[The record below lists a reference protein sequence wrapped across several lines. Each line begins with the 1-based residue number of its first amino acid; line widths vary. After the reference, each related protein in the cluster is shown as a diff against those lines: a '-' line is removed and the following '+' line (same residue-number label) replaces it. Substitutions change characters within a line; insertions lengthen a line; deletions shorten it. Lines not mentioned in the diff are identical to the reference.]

1 MVHGIRTTTS
11 QVSQQVFE
19 KRCFFVR
26 VYRERRGLVWRS
38 MVEYVYCLPQ
48 SNHGMRN
55 DTQRI
60 GVGLRKVFV
69 QSSFID
75 CFDSSD
81 DVFLVTI
88 GAASWHLYMCWI

>member
-1 MVHGIRTTTS
+1 MW
-11 QVSQQVFE
+11 
-19 KRCFFVR
+19 C
-26 VYRERRGLVWRS
+26 S

-48 SNHGMRN
+48 SNNGMRN

-60 GVGLRKVFV
+60 VVGLRKVFV
-69 QSSFID
+69 QCSYIV

-88 GAASWHLYMCWI
+88 GAASWHLYMCCI